1 MATLLS
7 VAGTFAVFSTCVA
20 LWALWTTDPLK
31 SIGGFAAPI
40 SLLLI
45 VRVWRSLGWEME
57 GSWWGLAMIASM
69 VALVHLRDVA
79 VIELI
84 VTPAWTIFVP
94 PHQVVAL
101 IYVAGAVLLF
111 GGTRLLRAAAFPVA
125 LVWLVNPVPNF
136 FTLHVDLP
144 LQHFSSMVAR
154 GFAHGLG
161 QRLTPDQLRLMF
173 TPEFG
178 MFIAPG
184 CDGIRGAVT
193 MGMIAL
199 VAGYVYRFPRRT
211 WALVV
216 AGAVLLA
223 YAFNLARLCTL
234 VLYYVA
240 ALHVPRLQSR
250 AETADY
256 VIGACLF
263 FVATA
268 MLFTVVQRLSPTGG
282 LRVPALPRV
291 ERGPEL
297 QRGPGPFVLRWL
309 GLAVVVLVGSY
320 GYARGLENAARHRA
334 SGEQAAGQFTAG
346 ALGPFPERVGA
357 YRLADRWDETLI
369 NGATIF
375 YFADYVYDG
384 PVKATGAGTGMA
396 EGSPTVVS
404 VGVSPVLGAHD
415 TLICHSARGE
425 EWLWH
430 GNTVLP
436 TRSGDMSLSTSLF
449 NDGAEQYV
457 EADTVC
463 QGETCGQYSSN
474 RTHFGLIYS
483 RPDTHTLLS
492 PDPERPIPVLLRA
505 TTKDAAL
512 APALARAQL
521 TAELARFL
529 ADASVADFVRP
540 YRRP

>member
-7 VAGTFAVFSTCVA
+7 IAGTFAVFSTCAA
-20 LWALWTTDPLK
+20 LWSLWRTDPLK

-45 VRVWRSLGWEME
+45 VRVWRSLGWELE

-101 IYVAGAVLLF
+101 MYVAGAVLLF
-111 GGTRLLRAAAFPVA
+111 GGMRLLRGAAFPVA

-144 LQHFSSMVAR
+144 LQHFSSLVAR

-223 YAFNLARLCTL
+223 YVFNLARLCTL

-240 ALHVPRLQSR
+240 ALHVPWLQSR

-268 MLFTVVQRLSPTGG
+268 MLFTVIQRLSPTGS

-291 ERGPEL
+291 EREQQW
-297 QRGPGPFVLRWL
+297 QRVPGTFLLRWL
-309 GLAVVVLVGSY
+309 GLAAVVLVGSY
-320 GYARGLENAARHRA
+320 GYARGLASAARHSP
-334 SGEQAAGQFTAG
+334 SGDGAVGLRDAR
-346 ALGPFPERVGA
+346 ALGPFPERVGP
-357 YRLADRWDETLI
+357 YRLVDRWDETLI
-369 NGATIF
+369 TGATIF

-384 PVKATGAGTGMA
+384 PAKAAEVGTGMA
-396 EGSPTVVS
+396 AGSPTVVS

-436 TRSGDMSLSTSLF
+436 TKDGDLSLSTSLF
-449 NDGAEQYV
+449 NDGSQQYV

-474 RTHFGLIYS
+474 RTHFGLVYS

-492 PDPERPIPVLLRA
+492 PNPERPIPILLRA

-512 APALARAQL
+512 APDVARAQL

-529 ADASVADFVRP
+529 AGASVADFVRP